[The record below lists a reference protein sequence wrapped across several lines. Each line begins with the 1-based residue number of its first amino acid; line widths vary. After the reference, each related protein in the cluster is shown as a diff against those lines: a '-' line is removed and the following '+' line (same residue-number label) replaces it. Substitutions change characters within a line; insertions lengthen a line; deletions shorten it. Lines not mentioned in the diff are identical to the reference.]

1 MNDCHSKADLHI
13 HSKYSGLMK
22 YMGLTFPDSVEE
34 PKNIIRSAKKRGLDI
49 IAITDHNTIR
59 GGLETKKL
67 EKEYGVKV
75 IVGSEIMTK
84 EGELLGLYLNEEI
97 PKGLTAEETV
107 EKIHEQGG
115 LAVAPHPYSPICH
128 ALGDRIFNLKLDGVE
143 VFNAYHRD
151 GIINNIALKKVVNNY
166 HKKPVAFIGNSD
178 GHLAKMVGNGYT
190 IFEGSS
196 KEDLYNSIVKRKTSF
211 GGAPTPLR
219 DIIIWSYKMVYTSE
233 KTIIKSMTSKTELD
247 IALYKKLLAML
258 GGMIYIATPL
268 PVVSGVLGNIYL
280 KRKAKNKL
288 KEVNKNA
295 NDANKY

>member
-151 GIINNIALKKVVNNY
+151 GIINLSLI
-166 HKKPVAFIGNSD
+166 HI
-178 GHLAKMVGNGYT
+178 
-190 IFEGSS
+190 
-196 KEDLYNSIVKRKTSF
+196 
-211 GGAPTPLR
+211 
-219 DIIIWSYKMVYTSE
+219 
-233 KTIIKSMTSKTELD
+233 
-247 IALYKKLLAML
+247 
-258 GGMIYIATPL
+258 
-268 PVVSGVLGNIYL
+268 
-280 KRKAKNKL
+280 
-288 KEVNKNA
+288 
-295 NDANKY
+295 